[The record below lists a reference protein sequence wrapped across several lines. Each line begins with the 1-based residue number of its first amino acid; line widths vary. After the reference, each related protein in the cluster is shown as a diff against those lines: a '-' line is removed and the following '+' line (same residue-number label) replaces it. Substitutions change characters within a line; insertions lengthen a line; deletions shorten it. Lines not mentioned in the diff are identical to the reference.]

1 MKCPRKLKNNRG
13 HFISISLSIYSS
25 TSKFSPNCEAD
36 SFTLLTIGE
45 FSVNGLASL
54 FDAVNFTSTF
64 RWLFFSVFT
73 KLENSW
79 L

>member
-36 SFTLLTIGE
+36 SFTLLMMGE
-45 FSVNGLASL
+45 LSVRGLAEL
-54 FDAVNFTSTF
+54 LLAVNFTSIF
-64 RWLFFSVFT
+64 KWLFFSLFT
-73 KLENSW
+73 KLEKS
-79 L
+79 